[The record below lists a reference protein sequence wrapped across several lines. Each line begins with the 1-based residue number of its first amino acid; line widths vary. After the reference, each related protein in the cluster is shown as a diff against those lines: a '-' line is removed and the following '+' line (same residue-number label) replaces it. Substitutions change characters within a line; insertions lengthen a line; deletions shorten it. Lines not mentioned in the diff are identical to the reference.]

1 MVKNIFKEWWI
12 WVIALMALTLWLS
25 SCEKEKTTL
34 YVCKAGQHD
43 FKPSPI
49 PFPFS
54 AKSMTGWASLN
65 TSCWYNDLDDDT
77 QDWNKM
83 AGLFRVADLSKT
95 TNTFI
100 LAWRPDSKIK
110 DMFELCLY
118 ENIDGANRPHESAVY
133 KVRAGEGF
141 SFWFLESG
149 GKYTLWVNGNILG
162 EQDNDI
168 KYRTIAK
175 ISAWFGGTSKAPH
188 DMSLQM
194 DF

>member
-1 MVKNIFKEWWI
+1 MQPQKILQYLLLGIF
-12 WVIALMALTLWLS
+12 LTLT
-25 SCEKEKTTL
+25 SCDKPATTT

-43 FKPSPI
+43 FKPSPLPL
-49 PFPFS
+49 PFG
-54 AKSMTGWASLN
+54 AKSMTGWAMFDA
-65 TSCWYNDLDDDT
+65 SCWYDNLGEDT
-77 QDWNKM
+77 KDWNKL
-83 AGLFRVADLSKT
+83 AGLFRPADLSKT

-100 LAWRPDSKIK
+100 LACRPDSKIK

-118 ENIDGANRPHESAVY
+118 ENINGANRPHESAVY

-149 GKYTLWVNGNILG
+149 GKYTLLVDGNVLG
-162 EQDNDI
+162 EQHNGI
-168 KYRTIAK
+168 KYKTIAK
-175 ISAWFGGTSKAPH
+175 ISAWFGGNRTAPH